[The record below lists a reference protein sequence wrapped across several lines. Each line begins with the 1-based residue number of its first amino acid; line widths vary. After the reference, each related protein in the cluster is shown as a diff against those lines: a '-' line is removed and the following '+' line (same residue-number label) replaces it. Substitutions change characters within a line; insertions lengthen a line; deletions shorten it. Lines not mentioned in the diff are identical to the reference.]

1 MKSVTI
7 GDGVKTIGKWAFS
20 GCSSLESFVF
30 GSSMESIGQEAFSD
44 CTSLKT
50 LKSEAAVPPTCGTQA
65 LDDINKWECTLY
77 VPGASISAYQNAP
90 QWKDFFFMA
99 DGIEDIK
106 AEEGTIASADKV
118 IYSIDGRRMQNTQR
132 PGLYII
138 NGKKT
143 IVR

>member
-1 MKSVTI
+1 
-7 GDGVKTIGKWAFS
+7 
-20 GCSSLESFVF
+20 
-30 GSSMESIGQEAFSD
+30 MESIGQEAFSD

-50 LKSEAAVPPTCGTQA
+50 LKSEAAVPPTCSTQA
-65 LDDINKWECTLY
+65 LEDINKWECTLY

-106 AEEGTIASADKV
+106 AEEGTSASADKV
-118 IYSIDGRRMQNTQR
+118 IYSIDGRRMQNTQH
-132 PGLYII
+132 PGLYIM